1 MEGRMPQVVSRAVA
15 VAVMRGRAESTQ
27 VLLLLRGK
35 GSFAGCWSL
44 VTGRIEPGESAVQ
57 AAIREVAEEAGL
69 TKLTL
74 HTADYCDVFY
84 DPPGDLV
91 QVMPIFVAK
100 VALDATPRINAESAD
115 YRWVRVLEAADLVPF
130 VGHGS
135 ALRQIHRH
143 FVERDSQPWMLI
155 TTVEASDA
163 G

>member
-1 MEGRMPQVVSRAVA
+1 MPQVASRAVA
-15 VAVMRGRAESTQ
+15 VAVLRGRGESTQ
-27 VLLLLRGK
+27 VLLLLRVK
-35 GSFAGCWSL
+35 GPFAGCWSL

-69 TKLTL
+69 TRLTL

-84 DPPGDLV
+84 DPAADIV
-91 QVMPIFVAK
+91 QIMPIFVAK
-100 VALDATPRINAESAD
+100 VAQDATPRINAENGD
-115 YRWVRVLEAADLVPF
+115 YRWISVLEAADLVPF

-155 TTVEASDA
+155 RTLEASDVQ
-163 G
+163 